1 MRVLRLLLAGLI
13 AAVVLVA
20 GFFAAVAIMFAGLV
34 GYLVQ
39 LVFGRPRGSHS
50 QPVSMPPNRSSRNRT
65 DDVID
70 VDATE
75 VRSDSPQNKLD

>member
-13 AAVVLVA
+13 AVTVLVA
-20 GFFAAVAIMFAGLV
+20 GFFAAAAIVIAGLV

-39 LVFGRPRGSHS
+39 LVFGRPRPIRSRPGST
-50 QPVSMPPNRSSRNRT
+50 PNRHSEMRT

-70 VDATE
+70 VVATE
-75 VRSDSPQNKLD
+75 VPSDPNKTKSG